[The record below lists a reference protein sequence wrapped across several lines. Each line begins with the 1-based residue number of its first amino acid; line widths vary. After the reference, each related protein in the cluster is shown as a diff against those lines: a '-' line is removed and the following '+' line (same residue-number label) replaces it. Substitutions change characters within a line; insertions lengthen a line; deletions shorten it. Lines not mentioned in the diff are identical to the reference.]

1 LIFIQKVNKMIKFMG
16 RHKKKMPEHMKLPRG
31 PKERIEKKID
41 QDTVHVVVDDSEYY
55 LEIGKPYYSNGREF
69 KILYLYLGRSKT
81 IYARLQVLGIND
93 VWREM
98 SVKPDEIYSF
108 LSSMSAGVSRGSRFS
123 KLNGLKYIIKVTG
136 KNPIDLKE
144 EDLVYP
150 KFVNMDS
157 IEFKENYE
165 VSLAYRATGNIV

>member
-1 LIFIQKVNKMIKFMG
+1 
-16 RHKKKMPEHMKLPRG
+16 
-31 PKERIEKKID
+31 
-41 QDTVHVVVDDSEYY
+41 
-55 LEIGKPYYSNGREF
+55 
-69 KILYLYLGRSKT
+69 
-81 IYARLQVLGIND
+81 
-93 VWREM
+93 M

-108 LSSMSAGVSRGSRFS
+108 LFSMSAGVSRGSRFS